1 MLQMGRMV
9 RGIIALKD
17 EVDLNSQKFLELL
30 RNRNFETLMLSSE
43 SKKTVNAVAKNIK
56 VDNVRFALTSE
67 GKAREIQLMRAHGK
81 FIAMIGKDI
90 NDLPAMI
97 NADVSFLLRSEESLN
112 LIDDQIKI
120 DFEIDRL
127 GQFLKLRRISEKVKD
142 IVSQNKKL
150 AYLSWFLLIQPSL
163 MMMLEK
169 SPVPF
174 NPLYATVGVVIFMIL
189 IILNSFRMKSI

>member
-1 MLQMGRMV
+1 
-9 RGIIALKD
+9 
-17 EVDLNSQKFLELL
+17 
-30 RNRNFETLMLSSE
+30 
-43 SKKTVNAVAKNIK
+43 
-56 VDNVRFALTSE
+56 
-67 GKAREIQLMRAHGK
+67 
-81 FIAMIGKDI
+81 
-90 NDLPAMI
+90 MI

-150 AYLSWFLLIQPSL
+150 AYLSWFLLIPPSL